1 MRRQG
6 NLFRQ
11 MAFLPLLCMFIFT
24 AACTE
29 KHAET
34 PAQDARRPKIVS
46 LAPSLTEMLF
56 AIGAGDQVVGRTS
69 ACDWPVEAKA
79 IPVTGAFGRPSLEVL
94 ASIHPDLAID
104 VDLADEKMGEKIK
117 GLGIR
122 LETISCKTP
131 EEIPDALRRLGRLTG
146 HEKQADSL
154 AAVITEG
161 LGRYRMKAEERMKA
175 REKKT
180 RPSVYLE
187 IWDDPF
193 WTGGSGSYTSAL
205 IECAGGRNIGDVVEK
220 EYFEIS
226 QEWVIARNP
235 DIIACMYMARE
246 TSAAGDVMKRPGWGH
261 LRAVKGGHVYDGFDN
276 SLFLRPGPRV
286 LEGVERL
293 HRLFY
298 PGDKE
303 KG

>member
-1 MRRQG
+1 MDKG
-6 NLFRQ
+6 
-11 MAFLPLLCMFIFT
+11 A
-24 AACTE
+24 
-29 KHAET
+29 
-34 PAQDARRPKIVS
+34 PAQDPGRPKIVS
-46 LAPSLTEMLF
+46 LAPSVTEMLF
-56 AIGAGDQVVGRTS
+56 AIGAGEQVEGRTS

-79 IPVTGAFGRPSLEVL
+79 IPVTGAFGRPSLEVI

-104 VDLADEKMGEKIK
+104 VDLADEKMGEKIRS
-117 GLGIR
+117 LGVQ

-131 EEIPDALRRLGRLTG
+131 EEIPGALRRLGRLTG
-146 HEKQADSL
+146 HEKRADSL
-154 AAVITEG
+154 AAVIEEG
-161 LGRYRMKAEERMKA
+161 LGRYRMKA

-180 RPSVYLE
+180 RPSIYLE

-235 DIIACMYMARE
+235 DIIACMYMAKE

-261 LRAVKGGHVYDGFDN
+261 LRAVQGGQVYDGFDN

-286 LEGVERL
+286 LEGVELL

-298 PGDKE
+298 PEDNGNS
-303 KG
+303 